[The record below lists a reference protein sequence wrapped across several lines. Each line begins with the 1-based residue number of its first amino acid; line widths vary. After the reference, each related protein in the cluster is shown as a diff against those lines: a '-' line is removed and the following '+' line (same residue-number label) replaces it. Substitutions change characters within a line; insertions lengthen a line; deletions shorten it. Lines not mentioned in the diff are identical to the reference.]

1 MRTYNR
7 EPAIYCAQEVQKHDH
22 QEEPAQA
29 EQHEPPVPERASAAS
44 HWETPWWVACWFLYK
59 TLGEL

>member
-7 EPAIYCAQEVQKHDH
+7 ESAICCAQEVQKHDH
-22 QEEPAQA
+22 QEEHAQA
-29 EQHEPPVPERASAAS
+29 EQHEPPVPERTHAAS
-44 HWETPWWVACWFLYK
+44 HLRTPRGLACWLLYK